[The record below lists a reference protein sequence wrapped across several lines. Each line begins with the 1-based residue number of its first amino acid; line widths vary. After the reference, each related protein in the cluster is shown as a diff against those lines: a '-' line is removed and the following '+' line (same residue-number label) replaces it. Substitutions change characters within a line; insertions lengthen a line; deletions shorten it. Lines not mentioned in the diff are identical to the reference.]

1 MKRTLLIAIVLGG
14 TVAAYLYRTN
24 DERQIRR
31 LLDGV
36 ADAVTQEEGTGGVA
50 GLAEVTGLTQHLAP
64 DVVFE
69 PGDPFSPITG
79 AQDVVSTVGRVRAV
93 MTTVELTFSDV
104 QIAVD
109 GSTASVQTTARLTLT
124 DRNGDQSVET
134 REALIALAERET
146 GWVITAARAQALP

>member
-1 MKRTLLIAIVLGG
+1 MTRTAIV
-14 TVAAYLYRTN
+14 VAAVGAAIAGYLYWAS

-36 ADAVTQEEGTGGVA
+36 ADAVTQEDGTGGVA
-50 GLAEVTGLTQHLAP
+50 ALADVTGLTRYLAP
-64 DVVFE
+64 DVAFE
-69 PGDPFSPITG
+69 PGEPFGPITG

-109 GSTASVQTTARLTLT
+109 DGTASVRTTARLTLE

-146 GWVITAARAQALP
+146 GWVITTARAHTRP

>member
-1 MKRTLLIAIVLGG
+1 MKRTLLIAIALGG
-14 TVAAYLYRTN
+14 AVAAYLYWSS
-24 DERQIRR
+24 DERRIRR

-50 GLAEVTGLTQHLAP
+50 GLAEITSLTQYLAP
-64 DVVFE
+64 DVAFE
-69 PGDPFSPITG
+69 PGEPFRPMTG
-79 AQDVVSTVGRVRAV
+79 AQEVLSTVGRVRAV
-93 MTTVELTFSDV
+93 MTTVELIFSDV

-109 GSTASVQTTARLTLT
+109 GSTASVRTTARLTLK

-146 GWVITAARAQALP
+146 GWVITTARARPAP

>member
-1 MKRTLLIAIVLGG
+1 MKRVLLITIALGG
-14 TVAAYLYRTN
+14 AVAAYLYWSS

-36 ADAVTQEEGTGGVA
+36 ADAVTQEEGTGGMA
-50 GLAEVTGLTQHLAP
+50 GLAEVTSLTQYLAP
-64 DVVFE
+64 DVAFE
-69 PGDPFSPITG
+69 PGEPFRPLAG

-109 GSTASVQTTARLTLT
+109 GSTASVRTTARLTLK

-134 REALIALAERET
+134 RETLIALAERET
-146 GWVITAARAQALP
+146 GWVITTARAQSRP